1 MTDTPALPTE
11 ADYELLIDRDNVVE
25 YLEIAGIAARLA
37 ADPDEIAVVEVTA
50 GNMNRVFLAR
60 GPLGSVAVK
69 QAPPWVQVAGPDW
82 PIDPARIA
90 SEARAYEL
98 LSGLVPQ
105 SVPRIE
111 SVDLDR
117 FILVMEDLSD
127 LDVLRDVLVQQ
138 VADAAAGRTPRE
150 LDFLELGT
158 VVGRFVAELS
168 LSTSVVGLPASEF
181 AALVESAANPE
192 LCALTDAV
200 VLDEPFRE
208 HEHNTWIA
216 ELDAAVREL
225 YLDTEL
231 LAAAATLRATFGS
244 RSEALIH
251 GDLHSGSVMVGTRDG
266 AQATKIFDPEF
277 SFVGPIGM
285 DLGLFWAN
293 LTIAGIAARAV
304 GAHQLASAR
313 LSAIGASWDEFRRVV
328 AARWPDRVAAPD
340 DLSQE
345 EWLDRIHSDAWG
357 FAGAESIR
365 RVAGYAGAADL
376 NSLPAEHRA
385 AAHGELLQRARGWIV
400 DRADLTAAK
409 VSPVT
414 SASSSKS
421 AASAP
426 LSGTVSV
433 TARTIVLDLEGTTS
447 AAGFILGDLYDYAR
461 PRLAPYLDAHAT
473 EPLTIEARAQIIAD
487 SRAAGTEATAPA
499 GPAGLSDDATTD
511 QVVAVLHEW
520 MANDVKATPLKTL
533 QGQIWATGFAKGEIS
548 SHFFDDVIPRL
559 REWHAAGVA
568 LSVFSSGSVASQVP
582 WFRHSPDGDL
592 TPLIT
597 DYFDTVKAGSKKD
610 PASYDAISASLG
622 NPASDI
628 VFFTDHPE
636 EVSAALAAGW
646 QVVAFSRAG
655 EPWFGADFG
664 PAPVAS
670 SFDEVDVAAP
680 TSASPSSSVGTNGAS
695 A

>member
-1 MTDTPALPTE
+1 MTNTPVSAGASSPVE
-11 ADYELLIDRDNVVE
+11 ASYELLIDRTNVVQ
-25 YLEIAGIAARLA
+25 YLENAGIAARLA
-37 ADPDEIAVVEVTA
+37 DSPADITVEEVTA

-98 LSGLVPQ
+98 LSHLVPE
-105 SVPRIE
+105 SVPVIE
-111 SVDLDR
+111 AVDLDR

-138 VADAAAGRTPRE
+138 VVDVAAGRSPRE
-150 LDFLELGT
+150 LDFLDLGT

-168 LSTSVVGLPASEF
+168 LSTSVVGLPANEF
-181 AALVESAANPE
+181 AALVQSAANPE

-216 ELDAAVREL
+216 ELDDAVRAL
-225 YLDTEL
+225 YVDTEL
-231 LAAAATLRATFGS
+231 LEAAATLRLAFHS
-244 RSEALIH
+244 RCEALIH

-293 LTIAGIAARAV
+293 QVIADIAARAV
-304 GAHQLASAR
+304 GANDLGAAR
-313 LSAIGASWDEFRRVV
+313 LTAIGASWDEFRSVV
-328 AARWPDRVAAPD
+328 AARWPNRLAAPD
-340 DLSQE
+340 DLTQD
-345 EWLDRIHSDAWG
+345 EWLARIHADAWR

-376 NSLPAEHRA
+376 NSLPAEQIP
-385 AAHGELLQRARGWIV
+385 AAHAELLTRARGWIV
-400 DRADLTAAK
+400 DGADGAA
-409 VSPVT
+409 VP
-414 SASSSKS
+414 
-421 AASAP
+421 
-426 LSGTVSV
+426 VSV
-433 TARTIVLDLEGTTS
+433 TARTIILDLEGTTS

-461 PRLAPYLDAHAT
+461 PRLAGYLDAHDT

-487 SRAAGTEATAPA
+487 SRTG
-499 GPAGLSDDATTD
+499 GPAAAATDAGGSTGLADDATTE
-511 QVVAVLHEW
+511 QIVAVLHEW

-533 QGQIWATGFAKGEIS
+533 QGQIWADGFAKGEIS

-559 REWHAAGVA
+559 REWHDAGVA

-582 WFRHSPDGDL
+582 WFRHSPGGDL

-610 PASYDAISASLG
+610 RASYDTIAASLSL
-622 NPASDI
+622 PASQI

-636 EVSAALAAGW
+636 EVSAALSAGW
-646 QVVAFSRAG
+646 QVVAFSRPG
-655 EPWFGADFG
+655 EPWFEADFG
-664 PAPVAS
+664 PAPVVS
-670 SFDEVDVAAP
+670 SFNEVDVALP
-680 TSASPSSSVGTNGAS
+680 TSTTPHASGSTNGAS

>member
-1 MTDTPALPTE
+1 MTTSPVSPSAAASPLDTSSLGAS
-11 ADYELLIDRDNVVE
+11 YELLIDRTNVLE
-25 YLEIAGIAARLA
+25 YLESAGIAARLA
-37 ADPDEIAVVEVTA
+37 DSPADITVEEVTA

-98 LSGLVPQ
+98 LSHLVPE
-105 SVPRIE
+105 SVPVIE
-111 SVDLDR
+111 AVDLDR

-138 VADAAAGRTPRE
+138 VVDVAAGRSPRE
-150 LDFLELGT
+150 LDFLDLGT

-168 LSTSVVGLPASEF
+168 LSTSVVGLPTAEF
-181 AALVESAANPE
+181 EALVVSAANPE

-208 HEHNTWIA
+208 HEHNAWIA
-216 ELDAAVREL
+216 ELDDAVRAL
-225 YLDTEL
+225 YVDTEL
-231 LAAAATLRATFGS
+231 LEAAAELRSAFHS
-244 RSEALIH
+244 REEALIH

-293 LTIAGIAARAV
+293 QVIASIAARAV
-304 GAHQLASAR
+304 GAHDLAAAR
-313 LSAIGASWDEFRRVV
+313 LSAIDASWDEFRDVV
-328 AARWPDRVAAPD
+328 AARWPNRLAAPD
-340 DLSQE
+340 DLSLE
-345 EWLDRIHSDAWG
+345 EWLARIHADAWRFG
-357 FAGAESIR
+357 GAESIR

-376 NSLPAEHRA
+376 KTLPAEKIP
-385 AAHGELLQRARGWIV
+385 AAHAELLTRARGWIV
-400 DRADLTAAK
+400 NGADLSITDAAAATST
-409 VSPVT
+409 SP
-414 SASSSKS
+414 ASEPVAV
-421 AASAP
+421 AARS
-426 LSGTVSV
+426 
-433 TARTIVLDLEGTTS
+433 IILDLEGTTS

-461 PRLAPYLDAHAT
+461 PRLAPYLDAHAA

-487 SRAAGTEATAPA
+487 SRTLA
-499 GPAGLSDDATTD
+499 DDATTD
-511 QVVAVLHEW
+511 QIVAVLHEW

-533 QGQIWATGFAKGEIS
+533 QGQIWADGFAKGEIS

-597 DYFDTVKAGSKKD
+597 DFFDTVKAGSKKD
-610 PASYDAISASLG
+610 PASYDAIAAALDL
-622 NPASDI
+622 PASDI

-636 EVSAALAAGW
+636 EVSAALSAGW
-646 QVVAFSRAG
+646 QVVAFSRPG
-655 EPWFGADFG
+655 EPWFEADFG
-664 PAPVAS
+664 PAPVVS
-670 SFDEVDVAAP
+670 SFDQVDVALP
-680 TSASPSSSVGTNGAS
+680 TSTTPHASGAT

>member
-1 MTDTPALPTE
+1 MTNPPVSPDA
-11 ADYELLIDRDNVVE
+11 ASYELLIDRTNVVE
-25 YLEIAGIAARLA
+25 YLESAGIAARLA
-37 ADPDEIAVVEVTA
+37 HSAEDITVEEVTA

-98 LSGLVPQ
+98 LSHLVPE
-105 SVPRIE
+105 SVPTIE
-111 SVDLDR
+111 AVDLDR
-117 FILVMEDLSD
+117 YILVMEDLSD

-138 VADAAAGRTPRE
+138 VVDVVAGRPARE
-150 LDFLELGT
+150 LDFVDLGT
-158 VVGRFVAELS
+158 VVGRFSAELS
-168 LSTSVVGLPASEF
+168 LSTSVIGLSTSEF

-208 HEHNTWIA
+208 HEHNAWIT
-216 ELDAAVREL
+216 ELDEAVRAL
-225 YLDTEL
+225 YVDTEL
-231 LAAAATLRATFGS
+231 LEAAAALRSAFHS
-244 RSEALIH
+244 REEALIH
-251 GDLHSGSVMVGTRDG
+251 GDLHTGSVMVGTRDG

-277 SFVGPIGM
+277 SFVGPVGM

-293 LTIAGIAARAV
+293 LVIGDIAARAV
-304 GAHQLASAR
+304 GADDLGKAR
-313 LSAIGASWDEFRRVV
+313 LSAIDASWNEFRSIV
-328 AARWPDRVAAPD
+328 AERWPNRLASPD
-340 DLSQE
+340 DLTQD
-345 EWLDRIHSDAWG
+345 EWLARIHADAWR

-376 NSLPAEHRA
+376 KALPEGRIP
-385 AAHGELLQRARGWIV
+385 AAHLELLARARGWIV
-400 DRADLTAAK
+400 DGAD
-409 VSPVT
+409 SPV
-414 SASSSKS
+414 SI
-421 AASAP
+421 
-426 LSGTVSV
+426 V
-433 TARTIVLDLEGTTS
+433 ARSIILDLEGTTS

-461 PRLAPYLDAHAT
+461 PRLAGYIDAHAGDD
-473 EPLTIEARAQIIAD
+473 LTIEARAQIIAD
-487 SRAAGTEATAPA
+487 SRTTATDAAGSE
-499 GPAGLSDDATTD
+499 GLADDATTD
-511 QVVAVLHEW
+511 QIVAVLHEW

-533 QGQIWATGFAKGEIS
+533 QGQIWADGFAKGEIS

-559 REWHAAGVA
+559 REWRDGGVA

-582 WFRHSPDGDL
+582 WFRHSPGGDL

-597 DYFDTVKAGSKKD
+597 DFFDTVKAGSKKD
-610 PASYDAISASLG
+610 PASYDAIAASLEL
-622 NPASDI
+622 PASDI

-636 EVSAALAAGW
+636 EVSAALSAGW
-646 QVVAFSRAG
+646 QVVAFSRPG

-664 PAPVAS
+664 PAPVVET
-670 SFDEVDVAAP
+670 FDQVDVALP
-680 TSASPSSSVGTNGAS
+680 TSTTPENGAS